1 SRVSAWLSHA
11 PSSNTLS
18 RTRAHG
24 RAHHR
29 RGAIHLLG
37 GLAHLRHNTTGG
49 RLFPACPV
57 GALRVD
63 SRRGADGV
71 KGLPGRHERP
81 HRSVADALVFPA
93 RAGASRPP
101 HSSSS
106 PSYSHDA
113 CRRRR
118 HRRDLQRKK
127 SLANSNE
134 YLCSS
139 ASCIP
144 TAVFYYRAN
153 RVAKPPLLRPD
164 TVSRLL
170 AAL

>member
-1 SRVSAWLSHA
+1 
-11 PSSNTLS
+11 TLS

-57 GALRVD
+57 GALRVG

-81 HRSVADALVFPA
+81 HPAL
-93 RAGASRPP
+93 AGALGSRAR
-101 HSSSS
+101 SG
-106 PSYSHDA
+106 A
-113 CRRRR
+113 AR
-118 HRRDLQRKK
+118 HRLV
-127 SLANSNE
+127 LPPPP
-134 YLCSS
+134 
-139 ASCIP
+139 IP
-144 TAVFYYRAN
+144 TTPAGGAGTDVISREKNLSAIQTKICALPQAAIPTSVFYYRAN